1 MLGITEYGEIV
12 FATLDELGR
21 RKIDGLLEDGTKI
34 IIIVDYIIAIEMSTI
49 KPIQILCEDI

>member
-34 IIIVDYIIAIEMSTI
+34 IIIMYKIAIEMSTI
-49 KPIQILCEDI
+49 NSIQISCEDV